1 MEANLL
7 IALQITAAGM
17 GLVFGAILLLWVV
30 MAVLVRLTSERLV
43 SPGVSKNSTA
53 EHNRKRKAAAAVVA
67 IALVLEA
74 NWSRMNSPCRQLR
87 SYPPGRVS
95 CAAICS
101 QNEDV
106 SDDCSRKD

>member
-53 EHNRKRKAAAAVVA
+53 EHNRKRKVAAAVVA
-67 IALVLEA
+67 VALALEA
-74 NWSRMNSPCRQLR
+74 DSEPHEFPLPPTAIVSAWQSVMR
-87 SYPPGRVS
+87 SNMLTKRGR
-95 CAAICS
+95 I
-101 QNEDV
+101 
-106 SDDCSRKD
+106 R

>member
-43 SPGVSKNSTA
+43 SPGVLKNSTA
-53 EHNRKRKAAAAVVA
+53 EHDRKRKAAAAVVA
-67 IALVLEA
+67 VALALEQDSEPHEFPLPPTA
-74 NWSRMNSPCRQLR
+74 IVSAWQSVMR
-87 SYPPGRVS
+87 SNMLTKRGR
-95 CAAICS
+95 I
-101 QNEDV
+101 
-106 SDDCSRKD
+106 R